1 MVDLPLFPLNSV
13 LFPGTPI
20 QLHIFEPRYLKMVGD
35 CLAANSSFGVV
46 LIRSGVEALGPLA
59 EPHRIGCLAKIAQ
72 LERLADGRM
81 DLTAVGLER
90 FRVLNYDRQSQPYL
104 VGKIQN
110 YPIENIDP
118 IGLQTRANQLRKQ
131 FERFIEALLSSGSTK
146 YDLNQIPE
154 DGVTL
159 GFLAAAM
166 LQISPL
172 QKQELLTMEHANR
185 LLDRVIYYYS
195 RELAILNVLLSD
207 SNHLQAGG
215 FSTS

>member
-35 CLAANSSFGVV
+35 CLAGNSSFGVV
-46 LIRSGVEALGPLA
+46 LIRNGVEALGPLA

-118 IGLQTRANQLRKQ
+118 IGLQTRAYQLRKQ
-131 FERFIEALLSSGSTK
+131 FERFIEALLSSGSTE

-172 QKQELLTMEHANR
+172 QKQELLAMEHANR
-185 LLDRVIYYYS
+185 LLDKLIFYYS